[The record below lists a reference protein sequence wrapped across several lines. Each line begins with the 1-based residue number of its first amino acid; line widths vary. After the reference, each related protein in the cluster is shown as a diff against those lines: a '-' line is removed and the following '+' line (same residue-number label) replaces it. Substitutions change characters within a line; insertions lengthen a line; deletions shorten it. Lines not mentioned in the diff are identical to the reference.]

1 MRSIRQAIEWGEPMP
16 VGKLAMLL
24 GLFAVAHAVSVY
36 LGLGF
41 YLRGDNISMVWPG
54 GGVFMGALLI
64 ARGRHWG
71 LVILTGIV
79 SRVIADTLID
89 DVDVLRALIFS
100 LNNVV
105 EAVTGAVLMRWL
117 CGGRPS
123 LGKTWDVFVLIL
135 VGALFATIVGS
146 LGGAFLVTAYY
157 AGETFWNV
165 FNVWWFADALG
176 VLIVVPLV
184 LAAWDRTARMQPG
197 EGGRPWELAVIAAGL
212 AFVLIFVFGG
222 APDQPLMV
230 LDQPYMLFPF
240 IFWLILRFDARFVT
254 SALLAGTMIIFT
266 LTDTGFGPFGDP
278 ALSTRQ
284 AIVAVQSFAT
294 VLMCSSLIILAFITE
309 RRRLRV
315 SRANLELQLRHSQK
329 LESIG
334 TLAGGVAHDL
344 NNPLTGVMN
353 YAQLI
358 QEELPGDSPAQ
369 EYAGEILTESEH
381 MAGIVRNLLTFARQD
396 TEHRERTDLVR
407 VVDSTVRLVGSM
419 LTKDGIDLEVDMP
432 SDLHPVVCNPQEIR
446 QVVMNLVTNA
456 RDALNEKTAE
466 KPTRKVIRISGE
478 NVDVGGA
485 RWVSIA
491 VEDEGIGIPSEIR
504 DRLFDP
510 FFTTKGR
517 HIGTGLG
524 LSISYGIVREHG
536 GEIHVD
542 SEAGKYTRFRV
553 DLPVNGATDPGGEAG

>member
-157 AGETFWNV
+157 EGETFWNV

-542 SEAGKYTRFRV
+542 SEAGKYTRVRV

>member
-157 AGETFWNV
+157 EGETFWNV

-222 APDQPLMV
+222 AADQPLMV

>member
-157 AGETFWNV
+157 EGETFWNV